1 MGLLQPYIGRYVS
14 APSASEVLDAQ
25 AVFDGCDAV
34 EREILK
40 ITGYA
45 ARMKVT
51 AGNIDSDALSID
63 GETIGPITETY
74 YAYLTERE
82 SAIETSVEEIRTMV
96 EQQYNR
102 IQQDYNET
110 AQRQDLAAGNGE
122 S

>member
-34 EREILK
+34 ETQIYG

-45 ARMKVT
+45 SQMKT
-51 AGNIDSDALSID
+51 YAGKIDSDALLID
-63 GETIGPITETY
+63 RATIEPITESY

-110 AQRQDLAAGNGE
+110 AQRQDLAAGNGG